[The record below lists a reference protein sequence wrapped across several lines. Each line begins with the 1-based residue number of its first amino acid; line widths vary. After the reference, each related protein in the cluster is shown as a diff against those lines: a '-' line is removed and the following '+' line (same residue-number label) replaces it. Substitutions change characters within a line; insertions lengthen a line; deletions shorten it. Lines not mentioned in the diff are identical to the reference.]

1 MITKQHTALYFLAL
15 TAKRKEGDSYVK
27 CYEELH
33 EGLAWVLLPDAI
45 RAYIGPRQAGH
56 FEKLPNGTDTSW
68 MKYPAPEV
76 LKSLT
81 KESAQSEIK
90 FHLADG
96 YPKCVIGEQ
105 TDVGLFDQKNWNH
118 KFYHELRIHMLQDY
132 MLDGILR
139 NRMIHHEN
147 RFADQFALQ
156 HNPQIVLDG
165 KQLRQKV
172 AMFEEA
178 GFLRLVKTVYE
189 NTGILLDSKWFEEN
203 VLTTLLEV
211 YPEDLARNT
220 FKYMVMSDEQN
231 QRIQSLQFELTDEE
245 RNALII
251 TDKLDD
257 VLDELYADAYLY
269 TADEL

>member
-132 MLDGILR
+132 ML
-139 NRMIHHEN
+139 
-147 RFADQFALQ
+147 
-156 HNPQIVLDG
+156 
-165 KQLRQKV
+165 
-172 AMFEEA
+172 
-178 GFLRLVKTVYE
+178 
-189 NTGILLDSKWFEEN
+189 
-203 VLTTLLEV
+203 VLTQLTIMAHTGLKRKKYLMISMVSQQRMSLL
-211 YPEDLARNT
+211 
-220 FKYMVMSDEQN
+220 
-231 QRIQSLQFELTDEE
+231 LQ
-245 RNALII
+245 
-251 TDKLDD
+251 
-257 VLDELYADAYLY
+257 
-269 TADEL
+269 